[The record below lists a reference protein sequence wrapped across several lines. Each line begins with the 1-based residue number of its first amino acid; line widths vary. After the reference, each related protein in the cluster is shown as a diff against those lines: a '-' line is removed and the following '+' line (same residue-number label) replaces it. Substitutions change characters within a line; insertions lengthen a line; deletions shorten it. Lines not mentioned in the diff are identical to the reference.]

1 MIEMILKGQTLV
13 VHALNFVVQLPQL
26 LFVITRVSNKESD
39 DKVATIHI
47 DLEIKINSPIT
58 LLDPTYILSA

>member
-39 DKVATIHI
+39 DKVA
-47 DLEIKINSPIT
+47 N
-58 LLDPTYILSA
+58 ILTWK

>member
-26 LFVITRVSNKESD
+26 LFVITRVSNIESD
-39 DKVATIHI
+39 DKGANILPWKKDKSHYTVLKENTG
-47 DLEIKINSPIT
+47 T
-58 LLDPTYILSA
+58 LTT